1 MANIELNIVALG
13 DFSSVNAQIKA
24 LQAQVALLQQGM
36 AGVGVNSTLAK
47 DLNNITNSFKQT
59 MLSTG
64 QFTASTVKMATETE
78 KFGQALQKGSL
89 GIGNYFNILTNRAS
103 SATSSVKA
111 LAVEQTKLQNSVIM
125 SDPTKQGFYSV
136 FTPTTINAV
145 ANATKIAA
153 NEQNIYN
160 IAVEKGSQALINW
173 GKNTQWAGRQ
183 LTVGMS
189 MPLILFGQQAIASF
203 DSVNKAIT
211 QLQKVYGEGLT
222 PPSQNSINQISQQVL
237 DLGRNMASTLGIT
250 QEFTVQVASSFAAMG
265 KMGTD
270 LTTATEQTVRL
281 AKLGNLDQQTATSAV
296 IALQNVYKLN
306 TTQLSDAVNYFGAI
320 QKQTSLS
327 MNDLVSAESRVGPI
341 IDQLGGSYKDTSV
354 MLLAMKEAGVP
365 AAQAA
370 NALKS
375 AFGSIIAPTAAANKE
390 FQSFGISLDSIKN
403 AGGPVQM
410 IQALQASLQNLS
422 PLVREQLIE
431 KLFGKYQFARISAL
445 IENFGKV
452 GSQTANAI
460 KVANASSQQIQN
472 LANQELTQA
481 TSTPSAQWTKAMAT
495 IKADLY
501 PVGQKLIEFG
511 TKILQ
516 FGNGIAKLFQ
526 GLPGPVKAVMGA
538 LAIGVALSG
547 PIIMLTGLFANF
559 VGYVIKGI
567 FNLKQLATGGKTL
580 GQLLTPE
587 MIAAQNASKLFGD
600 GIASD
605 VEEIDLLNTA
615 IKQLTVSMQE
625 LIASMNQGAGISTLT
640 EAVTALDS
648 VATAE
653 AGIPAAIRNIP
664 FKAPGMAT
672 GGYVPGSGNSDT
684 FPAMLTP
691 GEAVIPK
698 EQAQKYGP
706 FIGAM
711 ISGNL
716 PGYAVGTQSTFG
728 EATFVKPGSTSAPS
742 EIAKLANY
750 IIGPQLEAIRAI
762 IEKLNL
768 TLNPKQI
775 NDMVTADAA
784 HIQHATTPEGHKAW
798 QLSNLTAASGAEN
811 KALEYLAG
819 EGKAR
824 KNIRPHWQDSTD
836 KIMNAMLDATSDPTA
851 IEEIKKTAARVR
863 IGSQPINEFEG
874 KFMNAVMADMQE
886 KVKAGIV
893 PKSSTT
899 INYLPAAKAISDA
912 RLNGDL
918 PSYESLTYKANEPEI
933 LAAMAKSGKD
943 AEMAAREAAAQYIA
957 ALKAGIEAGTVTVE
971 EAVSD
976 LVAKGLSAGQAAAEI
991 ASPSG
996 LFRRM
1001 LGLPL
1006 AQGAAQGVVEG
1017 TPELEAAVTQSVEA
1031 AATAGEE
1038 AAVKSGGI
1046 LGRATNFMSGGAMG
1060 GGVAGGMGAGMTAMM
1075 MGQMASPLLKN
1086 IPGIGGA
1093 ASAGVGDAA
1102 STFGLV
1108 SMIPGVGMQAKL
1120 ALTAVAGGFGIVK
1133 SAISSFVEAEKQRQA
1148 ELASSFTASSDA
1160 ITMFGGSVNN
1170 ASTNIIAFTAGV
1182 KETAP
1187 ELTALQQNVQAIAK
1201 LAPDNPFKLMAKDL
1215 KSMGDASSVIGTLK
1229 QFAATQVMNG
1239 MDPAKVKDMITAL
1252 LSYTGQTQYLKAAL
1266 DEILPATNSVS
1277 AATESWFQKMNSQM
1291 GTIDLTATKLSQLS
1305 QIQQQYGKGLLNLV
1319 TTQIESGGTALQIKT
1334 TYDMLTQSIQD
1345 QAGAYQALILAAQNA
1360 QQTGLATSLALSQSM
1375 GLSVAQATIL
1385 AEVTQAK
1392 GTPTDPKSVAAALSS
1407 TDKITSLANDF
1418 ERKAH
1423 ASAQE
1428 AATTA
1433 QVAVNQQTSLQS
1445 LQQQKKVIDAQL
1457 KDEKDKEASIKAQ
1470 NQFLL
1475 SQTDID
1481 NQIRTAVASGNFLQ
1495 AALLRQQKASNAYDY
1510 STSQNVSPLQAKSD
1524 KLATQIA
1531 AVQDAMSG
1539 TALKQQ
1545 QDAATKLQLAADNFV
1560 PGSQNF
1566 KDAVDLLVKIL
1577 TGIAQQLGVNPNGV
1591 GTVATGNQV
1600 KESPTTFN
1608 PGSDRPTFKDNK
1620 GNPIT
1625 KPGTPFAAPS
1635 GSIPVKSKY
1644 SGRSLDF
1651 DGVNAQVP
1659 QYTDQMGRIFLPN
1672 GNVWDTNKK
1681 AVIGRWW
1688 GVDAVNPKKVV
1699 AYSTGGMVNGPG
1711 SWTSDSIPAMLSDG
1725 EFVTSASAVSKY
1737 GVSFMNSINNGS
1749 YRPSIPN
1756 MAGASSLAL
1765 ANSGTVGGSVYNIT
1779 VNAQTSA
1786 NTDEIVKAVV
1796 NSVKRLEGMSS
1807 SNRTVRV

>member
-64 QFTASTVKMATETE
+64 QFTASTVQMSSETE

-89 GIGNYFNILTNRAS
+89 GIGNYFNILTNRT
-103 SATSSVKA
+103 SAATDSVKA

-327 MNDLVSAESRVGPI
+327 MNDLVTAESKVGPI

-390 FQSFGISLDSIKN
+390 FMSFGINLDSIKN
-403 AGGPVQM
+403 AGGPVQV

-422 PLVREQLIE
+422 PLVKEQLIE
-431 KLFGKYQFARISAL
+431 KLFGKYQFSRISAL
-445 IENFGKV
+445 IDNFGKV

-460 KVANASSQQIQN
+460 KVANASSEQIQN

-501 PVGQKLIEFG
+501 PVGQKLVEFG

-605 VEEIDLLNTA
+605 VDEIDLLNTA

-625 LIASMNQGAGISTLT
+625 LISSMNQGAGISTLT
-640 EAVTALDS
+640 EAITSLDS

-653 AGIPAAIRNIP
+653 AAIPDAIRNIP

-672 GGYVPGSGNSDT
+672 GGFVPGSGNSDSY
-684 FPAMLTP
+684 PAMLTP

-698 EQAQKYGP
+698 DMASKYGP
-706 FIGAM
+706 FISAM
-711 ISGNL
+711 IDGSL
-716 PGYAVGTQSTFG
+716 PGYSKGNKAGRGGSGRIGKSLFTLSEQHGTNIAQG
-728 EATFVKPGSTSAPS
+728 ENTVSISNIEPNLANVTDLYAPS
-742 EIAKLANY
+742 IMAESGTNRSQINAEIDAWKKENAPAIEAATKAWRNGATESEAFAELTKKFASDMEAANGPVHSFITTAKTMFPKLQADL
-750 IIGPQLEAIRAI
+750 IEAQ
-762 IEKLNL
+762 EYVKTFNLNL
-768 TLNPKQI
+768 KNAADTAQLSKALPNNILATGINTPGPFQTFAKTRAASTAILSGSDVYAKTGVPRFMASGI
-775 NDMVTADAA
+775 ND
-784 HIQHATTPEGHKAW
+784 P
-798 QLSNLTAASGAEN
+798 
-811 KALEYLAG
+811 
-819 EGKAR
+819 
-824 KNIRPHWQDSTD
+824 
-836 KIMNAMLDATSDPTA
+836 SDPLYNGLMSQGHFSRSETQAQNLAKQQQIRNSKNEEMIAQELDRASQSASPSRATRKAAQNMVDGVTTA
-851 IEEIKKTAARVR
+851 IED
-863 IGSQPINEFEG
+863 G
-874 KFMNAVMADMQE
+874 KPKVTQAIYNNWIPQE
-886 KVKAGIV
+886 
-893 PKSSTT
+893 
-899 INYLPAAKAISDA
+899 
-912 RLNGDL
+912 
-918 PSYESLTYKANEPEI
+918 E
-933 LAAMAKSGKD
+933 
-943 AEMAAREAAAQYIA
+943 
-957 ALKAGIEAGTVTVE
+957 
-971 EAVSD
+971 
-976 LVAKGLSAGQAAAEI
+976 
-991 ASPSG
+991 
-996 LFRRM
+996 
-1001 LGLPL
+1001 
-1006 AQGAAQGVVEG
+1006 
-1017 TPELEAAVTQSVEA
+1017 EAAVT
-1031 AATAGEE
+1031 TGEE
-1038 AAVKSGGI
+1038 TASKSGGI

-1086 IPGIGGA
+1086 IPGVGGA
-1093 ASAGVGDAA
+1093 ASAGVGDA
-1102 STFGLV
+1102 SSIFGLM
-1108 SMIPGVGMQAKL
+1108 SMIPGIGMEAKL
-1120 ALTAVAGGFGIVK
+1120 AITAVTGGLGIAK
-1133 SAISSFVEAEKQRQA
+1133 SAITSLMAAERQHKAESAASFG
-1148 ELASSFTASSDA
+1148 ASSDA
-1160 ITMFGGSVNN
+1160 ITMFGSSVNN

-1187 ELTALQQNVQAIAK
+1187 ELTALQQNVQAISK
-1201 LAPDNPFKLMAKDL
+1201 LSKDNPFKMMAEDL
-1215 KSMGDASSVIGTLK
+1215 KGLSSSSSIIGTLK
-1229 QFAATQVMNG
+1229 QFSASQVMNG
-1239 MDPAKVKDMITAL
+1239 LDPSKVKDMVTAL
-1252 LSYTGQTQYLKAAL
+1252 LSYTGQTQYLDAAL
-1266 DEILPATNSVS
+1266 KEIIPSTQS
-1277 AATESWFQKMNSQM
+1277 AATATDTWFKKINPQV
-1291 GTIDLTATKLSQLS
+1291 GLIDLNAKSLSQLS
-1305 QIQQQYGKGLLNLV
+1305 QVQQQYSKGLLQIV
-1319 TTQIESGGTALQIKT
+1319 TTQIESGSSAQQIKQ
-1334 TYDMLTQSIQD
+1334 TYDSLTTSIKD
-1345 QAGAYQALILAAQNA
+1345 QAGAYQGLILAAQQA
-1360 QQTGLATSLALSQSM
+1360 GQAGLASSLQMSQSY
-1375 GLSVAQATIL
+1375 GLSIAQATLL
-1385 AEVTQAK
+1385 AQVTQTMGGNTPMDAK
-1392 GTPTDPKSVAAALSS
+1392 SIAKALADPARLAATYEDNVHKTAQAAVNVQAAAVGQ
-1407 TDKITSLANDF
+1407 
-1418 ERKAH
+1418 
-1423 ASAQE
+1423 AQ
-1428 AATTA
+1428 T
-1433 QVAVNQQTSLQS
+1433 LQS
-1445 LQQQKKVIDAQL
+1445 LQEQKKVVDAQL

-1475 SQTDID
+1475 SQTDLD
-1481 NQIRTAVASGNFLQ
+1481 NQIRTATASGDFLQ

-1510 STSQNVSPLQAKSD
+1510 ATSNNVSPLQAKSD
-1524 KLATQIA
+1524 SLAQKIA
-1531 AVQDAMSG
+1531 DAQDASAQ
-1539 TALKQQ
+1539 TQVQ
-1545 QDAATKLQLAADNFV
+1545 AANIQLQAAKTAADASAKGTPAYNLAIQTLI
-1560 PGSQNF
+1560 PIL
-1566 KDAVDLLVKIL
+1566 KAIAEKL
-1577 TGIAQQLGVNPNGV
+1577 TGQPIDLNIPDFTNAPQVLGPDKKRHTTTMQHGKGYAV
-1591 GTVATGNQV
+1591 GGLIL
-1600 KESPTTFN
+1600 
-1608 PGSDRPTFKDNK
+1608 G
-1620 GNPIT
+1620 
-1625 KPGTPFAAPS
+1625 PGTS
-1635 GSIPVKSKY
+1635 
-1644 SGRSLDF
+1644 
-1651 DGVNAQVP
+1651 
-1659 QYTDQMGRIFLPN
+1659 
-1672 GNVWDTNKK
+1672 
-1681 AVIGRWW
+1681 
-1688 GVDAVNPKKVV
+1688 
-1699 AYSTGGMVNGPG
+1699 
-1711 SWTSDSIPAMLSDG
+1711 TSDSINTMLSNG

-1749 YRPSIPN
+1749 YRPSLPN
-1756 MAGASSLAL
+1756 MAGASSLSL

>member
-1 MANIELNIVALG
+1 LANIELNIVALG

-47 DLNNITNSFKQT
+47 DLNNIANSFKQT

-390 FQSFGISLDSIKN
+390 FQSFGINLDSIKN

-501 PVGQKLIEFG
+501 PVGQKLLEFG

-653 AGIPAAIRNIP
+653 AGIPEAIRNIP

-698 EQAQKYGP
+698 DKARKYGP
-706 FIGAM
+706 FISAM
-711 ISGNL
+711 IDGNL

-742 EIAKLANY
+742 EIAGLANY

-775 NDMVTADAA
+775 NDMLTADAA
-784 HIQHATTPEGHKAW
+784 HINHATTPEGYKAW
-798 QLSNLTAASGAEN
+798 QLSNLTGATGAEN
-811 KALEYLAG
+811 KALEYMSG
-819 EGKAR
+819 EGEAR
-824 KNIRPHWQDSTD
+824 KNIRPQWQASTD
-836 KIMNAMLDATSDPTA
+836 KVMEAMLEGVNDPA
-851 IEEIKKTAARVR
+851 VREQIKATAARVR
-863 IGSQPINEFEG
+863 VGSQPIDRFEG
-874 KFMNAVMADMQE
+874 EFMNAVLADMME
-886 KVKAGIV
+886 KVKSGQIKA
-893 PKSSTT
+893 SSATT
-899 INYLPAAKAISDA
+899 NYLPVAKAISDA

-918 PSYESLTYKANEPEI
+918 PSYESLTYKANEPGI
-933 LAAMAKSGKD
+933 LAAMTKSGKD

-957 ALKAGIEAGTVTVE
+957 ALKAGIQAGTVTVE
-971 EAVSD
+971 EAVAD
-976 LVAKGLSAGQAAAEI
+976 LVAKGLSAGQATAEI

-1006 AQGAAQGVVEG
+1006 AQGAAQGVIEG

-1031 AATAGEE
+1031 AVTTGEE
-1038 AAVKSGGI
+1038 VATKSGGV
-1046 LGRATNFMSGGAMG
+1046 LGRARNFMSGNAMG

-1075 MGQMASPLLKN
+1075 MGQMASPLLKK
-1086 IPGIGGA
+1086 IPGVGGA
-1093 ASAGVGDAA
+1093 ASAGVGDASSA
-1102 STFGLV
+1102 FGLAMMV
-1108 SMIPGVGMQAKL
+1108 PGLQEL
-1120 ALTAVAGGFGIVK
+1120 APAIAGVAGALGIAK
-1133 SAISSFVEAEKQRQA
+1133 SGIDSLMASEKQHQA
-1148 ELASSFTASSDA
+1148 EATSSFTASSDA
-1160 ITMFGGSVNN
+1160 ITMFGSAVNN
-1170 ASTNIIAFTAGV
+1170 SSTNIIAFTNGV

-1187 ELTALQQNVQAIAK
+1187 ELTALQQNVQAISK
-1201 LAPDNPFKLMAKDL
+1201 LVKDNPFKLMTEDIKGL
-1215 KSMGDASSVIGTLK
+1215 NTPSSIIGTLK

-1239 MDPAKVKDMITAL
+1239 LDPSKVKDMVTAI
-1252 LSYTGQTQYLKAAL
+1252 LSYTGQTQYLNAAL
-1266 DEILPATNSVS
+1266 KEIVPSTES
-1277 AATESWFQKMNSQM
+1277 AAAATQTWFDKINK
-1291 GTIDLTATKLSQLS
+1291 GVGIIDSNATSFSQLS
-1305 QIQQQYGKGLLNLV
+1305 KIQQQYAQGLLQVV
-1319 TTQIESGGTALQIKT
+1319 TTQVESGSTAQQIKS
-1334 TYDMLTQSIQD
+1334 TYDILTNSIKD
-1345 QAGAYQALILAAQNA
+1345 QVGAYQSLILAAEQA
-1360 QQTGLATSLALSQSM
+1360 GQTGLATSLQLSQAN
-1375 GLSVAQATIL
+1375 GLSIAQATTL
-1385 AEVTQAK
+1385 AQVTQAS
-1392 GTPTDPKSVAAALSS
+1392 GSNVPMDAKSLAEALS
-1407 TDKITSLANDF
+1407 TTNGITAI
-1418 ERKAH
+1418 
-1423 ASAQE
+1423 AQKYE
-1428 AATTA
+1428 DSVHSTA
-1433 QVAVNQQTSLQS
+1433 QQALNVQKTAVGQAQTLQS
-1445 LQQQKKVIDAQL
+1445 LQQQKKVVDAQL
-1457 KDEKDKEASIKAQ
+1457 KDEKDKEAAIKAQ

-1481 NQIRTAVASGNFLQ
+1481 NQIRTATASGNFLQ
-1495 AALLRQQKASNAYDY
+1495 ASLLRQQKASNAYDY
-1510 STSQNVSPLQAKSD
+1510 ATSQNVSPLQAKSD
-1524 KLATQIA
+1524 ALAQKIADMQDAAATTQTQAAGIQLKAAQTAVDASAKGTAGYAA
-1531 AVQDAMSG
+1531 AVQ
-1539 TALKQQ
+1539 ALVPI
-1545 QDAATKLQLAADNFV
+1545 LQA
-1560 PGSQNF
+1560 
-1566 KDAVDLLVKIL
+1566 
-1577 TGIAQQLGVNPNGV
+1577 IAQKLGNPNAKQGDY
-1591 GTVATGNQV
+1591 
-1600 KESPTTFN
+1600 S
-1608 PGSDRPTFKDNK
+1608 
-1620 GNPIT
+1620 NPINAT
-1625 KPGTPFAAPS
+1625 NSIPKTTEGDASFDPNYNGGRLSQEAVFNYVNKNKLKKGQYFTYNNQKYRVTSGYNDNAGGAAIHVKAAGGLISGPGT
-1635 GSIPVKSKY
+1635 
-1644 SGRSLDF
+1644 
-1651 DGVNAQVP
+1651 
-1659 QYTDQMGRIFLPN
+1659 
-1672 GNVWDTNKK
+1672 
-1681 AVIGRWW
+1681 
-1688 GVDAVNPKKVV
+1688 
-1699 AYSTGGMVNGPG
+1699 
-1711 SWTSDSIPAMLSDG
+1711 WTSDSIPAMLSNG
-1725 EFVTSASAVSKY
+1725 EYITKAASVAKY